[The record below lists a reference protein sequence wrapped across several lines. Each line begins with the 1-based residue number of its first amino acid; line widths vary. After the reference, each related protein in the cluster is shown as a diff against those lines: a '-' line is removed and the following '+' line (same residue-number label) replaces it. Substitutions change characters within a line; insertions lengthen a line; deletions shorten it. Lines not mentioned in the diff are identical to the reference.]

1 MRQFSLLTIWSV
13 ILLSLIAS
21 AQDNNKYELDDIIV
35 TASRTPV
42 AFSDLTR
49 SVVVIHPDEINDTP
63 VNSIQDLL
71 QYVSGIDIKQR
82 GVEGV
87 QADAEIRGGSFE
99 QTLIL
104 IDGIKLSDPQTAHHN
119 FNLPVSLD
127 NVERIEVLK
136 GQGSSIY
143 GPNAFSGIINIITKK
158 GRENLLSLQATG
170 GENGYHEEVLSGS
183 FLLGSLGNQVSV
195 SKKKSD
201 GYRHNT
207 DFDIINFS
215 YGSSFESQLGSLNLF
230 FGYNDKEFG
239 ANSFYSTAF
248 PNQWEHTTTKLLSAG
263 FKTGNEN
270 LSISSSGYW
279 RRNDDEFLLNYENPS
294 FYRNTHKTNVYGF
307 EFQSSLNTSFGTTS
321 FGGEYSKDK
330 IESSNLGNHS
340 REKYGIFAEHLF
352 SPVENLTAIVDAFA
366 YDYARIGWRLWPGL
380 DLAYRVAPNIKL
392 FGSVGKAFR
401 IPSYTELYYSDPVT
415 QGDAGLQHEET
426 INYEIG
432 TTITQSFYF
441 VTVSLFRKEG
451 KNLIDWVRTSDD
463 EKWMVMNIAEVNT
476 NGIDVEISFMPK
488 MIIPGFPV
496 SNLGINYTYL
506 NSDKSTFEF
515 RSRYVLDYLKHQLIV
530 NVSNE
535 LFFNIKQSWAFRY
548 EDRVNL
554 ESNFIVDTKLLYN
567 FKQFEIFIK
576 ASNLFNKSYK
586 DITGLPLPGRWITG
600 GVKFSIR

>member
-1 MRQFSLLTIWSV
+1 MRRSGLLAISGV
-13 ILLSLIAS
+13 LLLSLVIS
-21 AQDNNKYELDDIIV
+21 AQDNIKHTLDDVVV

-49 SVVVIHPDEINDTP
+49 SVVVIYPDEINETP
-63 VNSIQDLL
+63 VSSIQDLL
-71 QYVSGIDIKQR
+71 QYVSGVDIKQR
-82 GVEGV
+82 GIEGV
-87 QADAEIRGGSFE
+87 QADAGIRGGSFE

-104 IDGIKLSDPQTAHHN
+104 IDGVKLSDPQTAHHN

-158 GRENLLSLQATG
+158 GRENLLSLQAAG
-170 GENGYHEEVLSGS
+170 GENGFYEGVLSAS
-183 FLLGSLGNQVSV
+183 FLLGNLGNQISV

-207 DFDIINFS
+207 DFYIINVS
-215 YGSSFESQLGSLNLF
+215 YGSSFESDLGSVNLF

-248 PNQWEHTTTKLLSAG
+248 PNQWEHTTTKLVSVSI
-263 FKTGNEN
+263 KTGSEN
-270 LSISSSGYW
+270 LSVSSSGYW
-279 RRNDDEFLLNYENPS
+279 RSNDDEFLLNYENPS

-307 EFQSSLNTSFGTTS
+307 ELQSSLNTSIGITS
-321 FGGEYSKDK
+321 VGGEYSKDK

-340 REKYGIFAEHLF
+340 REKYGLFAEHFF
-352 SPVENLTAIVDAFA
+352 SPVKNLTAIVGAFA
-366 YDYARIGWRLWPGL
+366 YDYALIGWRLWPGF
-380 DLAYRVAPNIKL
+380 DVAYRISPNIKL

-415 QGDAGLQHEET
+415 EGDASLQHEET

-432 TTITQSFYF
+432 ANIIQSFYS

-476 NGIDVEISFMPK
+476 SGIDAGISFMPK
-488 MIIPGFPV
+488 MIIPGLPV
-496 SNLGINYTYL
+496 SRLGINYTYL
-506 NSDKSTFEF
+506 NSDKSTPEF
-515 RSRYVLDYLKHQLIV
+515 RSRYVLDYLRHQLIV
-530 NVSNE
+530 NISNDF
-535 LFFNIKQSWAFRY
+535 FFNIKQSWAFRY

-554 ESNFIVDTKLLYN
+554 ESNFIVDTRLMYSIQ
-567 FKQFEIFIK
+567 QFEVFVK